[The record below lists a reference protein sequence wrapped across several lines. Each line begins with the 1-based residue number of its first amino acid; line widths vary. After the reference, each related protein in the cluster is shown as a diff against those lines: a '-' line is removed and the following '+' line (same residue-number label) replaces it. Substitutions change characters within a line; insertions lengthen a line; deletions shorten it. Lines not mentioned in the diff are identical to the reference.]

1 MIKIIYKQESYRYND
16 VGYQDYDID
25 TKMELDED
33 INAEDA
39 IIAFLRLLNIATY
52 RVSIETLRYVIQ
64 DLQDE
69 GYVDN
74 ERIL

>member
-1 MIKIIYKQESYRYND
+1 MIKIIYDQESYRYND

-25 TKMELDED
+25 TKIELNKD
-33 INAEDA
+33 ISAEDA

-52 RVSIETLRYVIQ
+52 RVSIKTLKDVIQ

-69 GYVDN
+69 GYADN